1 MNYLSGFDSSLFVSV
16 LAQFDDGENQLGSNI
31 RARMNR

>member
-1 MNYLSGFDSSLFVSV
+1 MNHLSGFDSSLFVF